1 MQKTEKCIWLTGA
14 KKAGVLHVKPH
25 QVLKSKIEMF
35 YDLTKWVLENYT
47 PNSSEFGR
55 ANFFAPRLEK
65 WLKEGVFEAQYP
77 KEISLAYH
85 FVNSGEVCRMINER
99 KENYKTPKAVED
111 LFISEWNEI
120 LERFSEYEA
129 DDRFSPPRNGDFF

>member
-14 KKAGVLHVKPH
+14 KKDGVLHVQPH
-25 QVLKSKIEMF
+25 EVSTSKIEMF
-35 YDLTKWVLENYT
+35 YDLVEWVLKNYASD
-47 PNSSEFGR
+47 SSEFGR
-55 ANFFAPRLEK
+55 ANFFAPRLKK
-65 WLKEGVFEAQYP
+65 WLTEGIFEVQYP

-99 KENYKTPKAVED
+99 KEDYKTPETVED

-129 DDRFSPPRNGDFF
+129 DDLFSPPRNGDFF